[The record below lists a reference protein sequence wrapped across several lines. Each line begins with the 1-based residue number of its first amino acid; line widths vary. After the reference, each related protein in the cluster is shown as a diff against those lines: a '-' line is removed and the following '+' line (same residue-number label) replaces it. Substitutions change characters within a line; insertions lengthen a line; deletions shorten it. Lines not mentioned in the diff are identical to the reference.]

1 MEKTVLSAIP
11 AGHDGDGYITV
22 NGKVEAAFRI
32 AKISAELDIL
42 EDKHR
47 FLGERMTQHAARGIA
62 GSGKISYYH
71 TTSALIDAMK
81 KYANGG
87 DYPDITIQYYAKR
100 GESRLEVALR
110 KVVISNISFGELDD
124 NSDKAIV
131 NESDFTFDGFDVIE
145 RF

>member
-22 NGKVEAAFRI
+22 DGKVEAAFRI
-32 AKISAELDIL
+32 AKISAQLDIV

-47 FLGERMTQHAARGIA
+47 FLGERMTQHTARGVS

-81 KYANGG
+81 KFSRGEE
-87 DYPDITIQYYAKR
+87 YPDITIQYYSQR
-100 GESRLEVALR
+100 GSSRLEIALR
-110 KVVISNISFGELDD
+110 GVVLESVPFGALNDE
-124 NSDKAIV
+124 SDKAIV
-131 NESDFTFDGFDVIE
+131 NESDFSFDGFDVIE

>member
-47 FLGERMTQHAARGIA
+47 FLGERMTQHTARGMS
-62 GSGKISYYH
+62 GSGKIGYYH

-81 KYANGG
+81 NYANGG

>member
-11 AGHDGDGYITV
+11 AGHDGNGYITV
-22 NGKVEAAFRI
+22 DGKVLAAFRI
-32 AKISAELDIL
+32 AEISAQLDIV

-47 FLGERMTQHAARGIA
+47 FLGERMTQHTARGMA
-62 GSGKISYYH
+62 GSGKIGYYH

-81 KYANGG
+81 KYSNGG
-87 DYPDITIQYYAKR
+87 DYPDITIQYYAQR
-100 GESRLEVALR
+100 GESRFEVALR
-110 KVVISNISFGELDD
+110 KVVIKNVSFGALSD

-131 NESDFTFDGFDVIE
+131 NESEFTFDGFDVIE